1 MREIGFTTMQLDELI
16 VRALRE
22 DIGPGDRTTTYLVDP
37 GLSGRATVIAKEEL
51 IFAGAGPFK
60 RVFEILSLAIEF
72 LFVEREGALVE
83 KGAVVAEFE
92 GPLAALLTG
101 ERTALNFL
109 QHLSGIATLASQFME
124 RIRTYGVV
132 LLDTRKTIPGL
143 RVLEKEAVRI
153 GGGTNHRIGL
163 FDGILIKD
171 NHIAV
176 CGGITQ
182 AVKRAQEGRSLHLK
196 IEVEVQTI
204 QELIEAL
211 EAGAE
216 MILLDNMEVE
226 EIRKAVEIAGGSV
239 PLEVSGNITLENI
252 EEFAQTGVNYI
263 SVGAITHSARAV
275 DLSMLIA
282 AG

>member
-1 MREIGFTTMQLDELI
+1 MQLDELI

-211 EAGAE
+211 EAGAD

-226 EIRKAVEIAGGSV
+226 EIRKAVEIVGGSV

>member
-1 MREIGFTTMQLDELI
+1 MRENNFTTMQLDELI

-22 DIGPGDRTTTYLVDP
+22 DIGPGDRTTAYLVDP

-51 IFAGAGPFK
+51 IFAGAGPFR
-60 RVFEILSLAIEF
+60 RVFEILSPTIEF
-72 LFVEREGALVE
+72 LFIEREGALVE

-124 RIRTYGVV
+124 RIKAYGVV
-132 LLDTRKTIPGL
+132 LLDTRKTMPGL
-143 RVLEKEAVRI
+143 RVLEKEAVRV

-182 AVKRAQEGRSLHLK
+182 AVKRALEGRSLHLK
-196 IEVEVQTI
+196 IEVEVRTI
-204 QELIEAL
+204 QELIAAL
-211 EAGAE
+211 EAGADI
-216 MILLDNMEVE
+216 ILLDNMEVE
-226 EIRKAVEIAGGSV
+226 EIRKAVELVGGSV

-275 DLSMLIA
+275 DLNMLIA

>member
-1 MREIGFTTMQLDELI
+1 MRENNVATMQLDELI
-16 VRALRE
+16 LRALRE
-22 DIGPGDRTTTYLVDP
+22 DIGPGDRTTAYLVDP
-37 GLSGRATVIAKEEL
+37 GLSGHATVSAKEEL

-60 RVFEILSLAIEF
+60 RVFEILSPTIEF
-72 LFVEREGALVE
+72 LFLEREGALVE
-83 KGAVVAEFE
+83 SAAVVAEFE

-109 QHLSGIATLASQFME
+109 QHLCGIATLAAQFME
-124 RIRTYGVV
+124 RIRAYGVV

-143 RVLEKEAVRI
+143 RMIEKEAVRV

-196 IEVEVQTI
+196 IEVEVRTI

-211 EAGAE
+211 EAGAD

-226 EIRKAVEIAGGSV
+226 EIRKAVEIVGGSV

-275 DLSMLIA
+275 DLSMLIL

>member
-60 RVFEILSLAIEF
+60 RVFEILSLDIEF

-211 EAGAE
+211 EAGAD

>member
-72 LFVEREGALVE
+72 LFIEREGALVE

-211 EAGAE
+211 EAGAD

-226 EIRKAVEIAGGSV
+226 EIRKAVEIVGGSV

>member
-211 EAGAE
+211 EAGAD

>member
-51 IFAGAGPFK
+51 IFAGASPFK
-60 RVFEILSLAIEF
+60 RVFEILNPAVEF
-72 LFVEREGALVE
+72 LFFEREGELVE
-83 KGAVVAEFE
+83 NGAVIADFQ

-211 EAGAE
+211 EAGAD

-226 EIRKAVEIAGGSV
+226 EIRKAVEIVGGSV

>member
-211 EAGAE
+211 EAGAD

-226 EIRKAVEIAGGSV
+226 EIRKAVEIVGGSV

>member
-182 AVKRAQEGRSLHLK
+182 SVKRAQEGRSLHLK

-211 EAGAE
+211 EAGAD

-226 EIRKAVEIAGGSV
+226 EIRKAVEIVGGSV

>member
-1 MREIGFTTMQLDELI
+1 
-16 VRALRE
+16 
-22 DIGPGDRTTTYLVDP
+22 
-37 GLSGRATVIAKEEL
+37 
-51 IFAGAGPFK
+51 
-60 RVFEILSLAIEF
+60 
-72 LFVEREGALVE
+72 
-83 KGAVVAEFE
+83 
-92 GPLAALLTG
+92 
-101 ERTALNFL
+101 
-109 QHLSGIATLASQFME
+109 
-124 RIRTYGVV
+124 
-132 LLDTRKTIPGL
+132 
-143 RVLEKEAVRI
+143 
-153 GGGTNHRIGL
+153 
-163 FDGILIKD
+163 
-171 NHIAV
+171 V

-211 EAGAE
+211 EAGAD

-226 EIRKAVEIAGGSV
+226 EIRKAVEIVGGSV